1 MAPLAC
7 MRPQEPN
14 LCSRVSNTL
23 TIACPPLSPRLLLN
37 LSTVTLA
44 LDFFLHLPLYLVLNR
59 SPFVQHQRISWVLLN
74 LPLLRLL
81 GTSPLVLILPHTA
94 VFIIPVPRQQAPGQT
109 KCQIPEES
117 IWQRTRTGRR
127 LWQRVHGLR
136 CARSES
142 TASRGVLKC
151 PAGGN

>member
-94 VFIIPVPRQQAPGQT
+94 VFIILVLGTAIAVNLSTADASPAG
-109 KCQIPEES
+109 
-117 IWQRTRTGRR
+117 TRTDKVPDPGRVN
-127 LWQRVHGLR
+127 LAADEDGASLM
-136 CARSES
+136 AES
-142 TASRGVLKC
+142 TRFAVC
-151 PAGGN
+151 